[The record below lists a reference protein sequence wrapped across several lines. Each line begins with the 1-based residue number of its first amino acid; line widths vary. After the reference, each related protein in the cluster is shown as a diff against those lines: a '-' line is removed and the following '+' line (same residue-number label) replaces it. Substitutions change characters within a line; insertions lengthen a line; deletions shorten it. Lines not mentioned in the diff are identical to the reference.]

1 MNSPVPDTKN
11 LKKVLDRLEQGSGE
25 KWLQSLDNRKTT
37 ELEFHD
43 SHRDR
48 LALEEIDSKTHRK
61 LYGNKKY
68 YKAAVRSKRYIEE
81 WISNNARSSVFLDYA
96 CGDGF
101 NTIMAARA
109 GARLA
114 VGIDI
119 SPVSIGNAKID
130 AARRGLD
137 EKTYFVLADAENTK
151 LPDDTIEAAICSG
164 VLHHLD
170 LARALP
176 ELRRIMAPGGKIL
189 AVEALG
195 YNPLIKLY
203 RYMTPAQRTIWE
215 KNHILSLKDLRY
227 AKRYFN
233 VREIRYWHIASIA
246 GVYFHPLMPF
256 FDSFDCLLT
265 KIPGLRLMSWI
276 FTFELVKENHGEC
289 ALESQFDS

>member
-1 MNSPVPDTKN
+1 MPDTKN
-11 LKKVLDRLEQGSGE
+11 LKKVLTRLEQGSDE

-48 LALEEIDSKTHRK
+48 LAPEEIDEKTYRK

-68 YKAAVRSKRYIEE
+68 YEAAVRSKSYIEE

-119 SPVSIGNAKID
+119 SPVSIGNAKKD

-137 EKTYFVLADAENTK
+137 EKTHFVLADAENTK
-151 LPDDTIEAAICSG
+151 LPDNTIEVAICSG

-170 LARALP
+170 LARAFP
-176 ELRRIMAPGGKIL
+176 ELRRIMAPGGKVL

-203 RYMTPAQRTIWE
+203 RYMTPAQRTGWE
-215 KNHILSLKDLRY
+215 KNHILSLKDVRF
-227 AKRYFN
+227 AKSYFT
-233 VREIRYWHIASIA
+233 VGEIRYWHIASIA
-246 GVYFHPLMPF
+246 GAYFHPLMPLL
-256 FDSFDCLLT
+256 DGCDRLLT
-265 KIPGLRLMSWI
+265 KIPALRLMSWI
-276 FTFELVKENHGEC
+276 FTFELVKESHGEC